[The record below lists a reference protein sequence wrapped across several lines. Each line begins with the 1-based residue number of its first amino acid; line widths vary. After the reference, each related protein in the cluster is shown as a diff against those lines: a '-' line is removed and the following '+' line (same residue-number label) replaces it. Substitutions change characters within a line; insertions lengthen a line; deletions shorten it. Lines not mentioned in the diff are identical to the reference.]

1 VQAPALR
8 RTAHAPGA
16 HQVQQH
22 REAEGSAESTGQD
35 RQADRPVVDMQ
46 PGAVGGEAGIVVRH
60 DREEQRF
67 PQCVAHITVV
77 DLVEAGEQCDE
88 CDAFDDEC
96 GGDDYGEHAFD
107 FTELR
112 SAEFVGGQHALRGL
126 EMVVHGQ
133 CDQGGERHDAKATHL
148 HGEDEHALAE
158 GGPMRGGVDDGDSA
172 CGNGGYCGEERG
184 GERGGFVF
192 RRGNGR
198 HQQRS
203 GQRRE
208 RQKVEDG
215 QTAWMVD
222 ESAREAALAWLAVFR
237 HGLLESISR
246 EPPCVAM

>member
-1 VQAPALR
+1 MHDGRDHGVPEARLDAVSGEQQLVVPFHQQEPRERGDHNAERGGQCELGVQAPALR

-46 PGAVGGEAGIVVRH
+46 PGSVGGEAGIVVRH

-112 SAEFVGGQHALRGL
+112 SAEFVGGQHALRAL
-126 EMVVHGQ
+126 S
-133 CDQGGERHDAKATHL
+133 GGSRPMRSRSERHDAKATHL

-158 GGPMRGGVDDGDSA
+158 GGPMRWWS
-172 CGNGGYCGEERG
+172 
-184 GERGGFVF
+184 
-192 RRGNGR
+192 
-198 HQQRS
+198 
-203 GQRRE
+203 
-208 RQKVEDG
+208 
-215 QTAWMVD
+215 
-222 ESAREAALAWLAVFR
+222 
-237 HGLLESISR
+237 
-246 EPPCVAM
+246 

>member
-1 VQAPALR
+1 
-8 RTAHAPGA
+8 
-16 HQVQQH
+16 
-22 REAEGSAESTGQD
+22 
-35 RQADRPVVDMQ
+35 M
-46 PGAVGGEAGIVVRH
+46 
-60 DREEQRF
+60 
-67 PQCVAHITVV
+67 AHITVI

-96 GGDDYGEHAFD
+96 GGDDHGEHAFD

-112 SAEFVGGQHALRGL
+112 GAEFVGGQHALRGL

-133 CDQGGERHDAKATHL
+133 CDQGGERHDAKAAHL